1 MPIIG
6 YLLGALLG
14 TVVIAWLASL
24 LLGGAIGTFRIE
36 PIDRAEY
43 KWLAFRGTL
52 QVSAALAASIYG
64 FTNAADIIDAL
75 ARIIRP

>member
-1 MPIIG
+1 MSVIG

-24 LLGGAIGTFRIE
+24 LLGIAIGTFRVE

-43 KWLAFRGTL
+43 KWWAFRVTM

-64 FTNAADIIDAL
+64 FTNAADIIDAV